1 MATKLRLADTV
12 VESTN
17 THVFTVHEGLTYLDD
32 VPELVRY
39 EINDHV
45 LWVGEGCEPHHW
57 IAVYDSIRKMFR
69 IVTEV
74 RFTTMFS
81 IVTEVRFTTHKYDHT
96 PRIETSTARI
106 VKTFDELDTMVKN
119 ALFQLSKA
127 RKELA
132 EFTRIKRKTEIRNAA
147 GEYEV

>member
-1 MATKLRLADTV
+1 MATKLRFADTV

-17 THVFTVHEGLTYLDD
+17 TSVFNVHEGLTYLDN

-45 LWVGEGCEPHHW
+45 LWVGEGCGSQHW
-57 IAVYDSIRKMFR
+57 IAVYDSIRKMF
-69 IVTEV
+69 
-74 RFTTMFS
+74 S
-81 IVTEVRFTTHKYDHT
+81 IVTEVRFTTLT
-96 PRIETSTARI
+96 TRIETSAART
-106 VKTFDELDTMVKN
+106 VHTLAELDEMVKN
-119 ALFQLSKA
+119 ALLQLSKA
-127 RKELA
+127 RKEFA